1 MRNSNFGK
9 RRLIADLQQA
19 EDQVGR
25 GGVKLTDMLGL
36 IILAVL
42 VFLFFDK
49 SYMNGQATHSLIEF
63 ANKAVELPV
72 GAANDWVLRSSIA
85 LPIVQ
90 ALESPLGILSL
101 PSTRSLIVAA
111 HQASLVIGLG
121 AALFLDIYLA
131 QFLKHRV
138 ITQHTLDLIRFGSQV
153 VTWGLAAIWATG
165 GAILLYYYLWAP
177 ELLQNPKIWAKFVI
191 VLGLT
196 INGHFI
202 HRYAFNGLRHCLGR
216 RVLDQG
222 LLKVALSFLPMAAI
236 SVVSWGFAFLLG
248 AFKELNNTYDAA
260 TLLSFYFTVLAL
272 VYASLVVI
280 CSLMR
285 LHTRVTGRQS
295 AVGNLSTSA
304 AASQA

>member
-1 MRNSNFGK
+1 MRNATFGK
-9 RRLIADLQQA
+9 RRLSAEQQQP
-19 EDQVGR
+19 EDQSTQSHAKWSDIV
-25 GGVKLTDMLGL
+25 GL
-36 IILAVL
+36 IILSVL
-42 VFLFFDK
+42 VFLFFDNHYLK
-49 SYMNGQATHSLIEF
+49 GQATHTFIDVICRAIEVPAGF
-63 ANKAVELPV
+63 
-72 GAANDWVLRSSIA
+72 ANDWVLRSSIA

-90 ALESPLGILSL
+90 AIESPFGMLSL
-101 PSTRSLIVAA
+101 PSGKSFIVAA

-138 ITQHTLDLIRFGSQV
+138 ITQHTLDLVRFGSQL

-177 ELLQNPKIWAKFVI
+177 ELLQNPKIWAKLII

-196 INGHFI
+196 INGLFI
-202 HRYAFNGLRHCLGR
+202 HRYAFNGLRNCLGR

-222 LLKVALSFLPMAAI
+222 LLKVALTFLPLAAI

-260 TLLSFYFTVLAL
+260 SLLSFYFTVLAM
-272 VYASLVVI
+272 VYTALLI
-280 CSLMR
+280 GCALMR
-285 LHTRVTGRQS
+285 LRTRVTGRQ
-295 AVGNLSTSA
+295 NLIANVST
-304 AASQA
+304 Q

>member
-1 MRNSNFGK
+1 MRNATFGK
-9 RRLIADLQQA
+9 RRLSVEQQQP
-19 EDQVGR
+19 EDQSTNSHA
-25 GGVKLTDMLGL
+25 KWSDIIGL
-36 IILAVL
+36 IILSVL
-42 VFLFFDK
+42 VFLFFDNH
-49 SYMNGQATHSLIEF
+49 YLNGQATRTFIDVICRAIEVPAGF
-63 ANKAVELPV
+63 
-72 GAANDWVLRSSIA
+72 ANDWVLRSSIA

-90 ALESPLGILSL
+90 ALESPFGMLSL
-101 PSTRSLIVAA
+101 PSGKSFIVAA

-138 ITQHTLDLIRFGSQV
+138 ITQHTLDLVRFGSQL

-177 ELLQNPKIWAKFVI
+177 ELLQNPKIWAKLII

-196 INGHFI
+196 INGLFI
-202 HRYAFNGLRHCLGR
+202 HRYAFNGLRNCLGR

-222 LLKVALSFLPMAAI
+222 LLKVALTFLPLAAI

-260 TLLSFYFTVLAL
+260 SLLSFYFTVLAM
-272 VYASLVVI
+272 VYTALLI
-280 CSLMR
+280 GCALMR
-285 LHTRVTGRQS
+285 LRTRITGRQ
-295 AVGNLSTSA
+295 NLVANVST
-304 AASQA
+304 Q

>member
-1 MRNSNFGK
+1 MRNATFGK
-9 RRLIADLQQA
+9 RRLSVEQQQP
-19 EDQVGR
+19 EDQSTNSHA
-25 GGVKLTDMLGL
+25 KWSDIIGL
-36 IILAVL
+36 IILSVL
-42 VFLFFDK
+42 VFLFFDNHYLK
-49 SYMNGQATHSLIEF
+49 GQATRTFIDVICRAIEVPAGF
-63 ANKAVELPV
+63 
-72 GAANDWVLRSSIA
+72 ANDWVLRSSIA

-90 ALESPLGILSL
+90 ALESPFGMLSL
-101 PSTRSLIVAA
+101 PSGKSFIVAA

-138 ITQHTLDLIRFGSQV
+138 ITQHTLDLVRFGSQL

-177 ELLQNPKIWAKFVI
+177 ELLQNPKIWAKLII

-196 INGHFI
+196 INGLFI
-202 HRYAFNGLRHCLGR
+202 HRYAFNGLRNCLGR

-222 LLKVALSFLPMAAI
+222 LLKVALTFLPLAAI

-260 TLLSFYFTVLAL
+260 SLLSFYFTVLAM
-272 VYASLVVI
+272 VYTALLI
-280 CSLMR
+280 GCALMR
-285 LHTRVTGRQS
+285 LRTRITGRQ
-295 AVGNLSTSA
+295 NLVANVST
-304 AASQA
+304 Q

>member
-1 MRNSNFGK
+1 MRNATFGK
-9 RRLIADLQQA
+9 RRLSVEQQQP
-19 EDQVGR
+19 EDQSTNSHA
-25 GGVKLTDMLGL
+25 KWSDIIGL
-36 IILAVL
+36 IILSVL
-42 VFLFFDK
+42 VFLFFDNHYLK
-49 SYMNGQATHSLIEF
+49 GQATRTFIDVICRVIEVPAGF
-63 ANKAVELPV
+63 
-72 GAANDWVLRSSIA
+72 ANDWVLRSSIA

-90 ALESPLGILSL
+90 ALESPFGMLSL
-101 PSTRSLIVAA
+101 PSGKSFIVAA

-138 ITQHTLDLIRFGSQV
+138 ITQHTLDLVRFGSQL

-177 ELLQNPKIWAKFVI
+177 ELLQNPKIWAKLII

-196 INGHFI
+196 INGLFI
-202 HRYAFNGLRHCLGR
+202 HRYAFNGLRNCLGR

-222 LLKVALSFLPMAAI
+222 LLKVALTFLPLAAI

-260 TLLSFYFTVLAL
+260 SLLSFYFTVLAM
-272 VYASLVVI
+272 VYTALLI
-280 CSLMR
+280 GCALMR
-285 LHTRVTGRQS
+285 LRTRITGRQ
-295 AVGNLSTSA
+295 NLVANVST
-304 AASQA
+304 Q

>member
-1 MRNSNFGK
+1 MRNATFGK
-9 RRLIADLQQA
+9 RRLSAEQQQQ
-19 EDQVGR
+19 EDQSTHSHAKWSDIV
-25 GGVKLTDMLGL
+25 GL
-36 IILAVL
+36 IILSVL
-42 VFLFFDK
+42 VFLFFDNHYLK
-49 SYMNGQATHSLIEF
+49 GQATHTFIDVICRAIEVPAGF
-63 ANKAVELPV
+63 
-72 GAANDWVLRSSIA
+72 ANDWVLRSSIA

-90 ALESPLGILSL
+90 AIESPFGMLSL
-101 PSTRSLIVAA
+101 PSGKSFIVAA

-138 ITQHTLDLIRFGSQV
+138 ITQHTLDLVRFGSQL

-177 ELLQNPKIWAKFVI
+177 ELLQNPKIWAKLII

-196 INGHFI
+196 INGLFI
-202 HRYAFNGLRHCLGR
+202 HRYAFNGLRNCLGR

-222 LLKVALSFLPMAAI
+222 LLKVALTFLPLAAI

-260 TLLSFYFTVLAL
+260 SLLSFYFTVLAM
-272 VYASLVVI
+272 VYTAMLI
-280 CSLMR
+280 GCALMR
-285 LHTRVTGRQS
+285 LRTRVTGRQ
-295 AVGNLSTSA
+295 NLIANVST
-304 AASQA
+304 Q

>member
-1 MRNSNFGK
+1 MRNATFGK
-9 RRLIADLQQA
+9 RRLSAEQQQP
-19 EDQVGR
+19 EDQSTQSHAKWSDIV
-25 GGVKLTDMLGL
+25 GL
-36 IILAVL
+36 IILSVL
-42 VFLFFDK
+42 VFLFFDNHYLK
-49 SYMNGQATHSLIEF
+49 GQATHTFIDVICRSIEVPAGF
-63 ANKAVELPV
+63 
-72 GAANDWVLRSSIA
+72 ANDWVLRSSIA

-90 ALESPLGILSL
+90 AIESPFGMLSL
-101 PSTRSLIVAA
+101 PSGKSFIVAA

-138 ITQHTLDLIRFGSQV
+138 ITQHTLDLVRFGSQL

-177 ELLQNPKIWAKFVI
+177 ELLQNPKIWAKLII

-196 INGHFI
+196 INGLFI
-202 HRYAFNGLRHCLGR
+202 HRYAFNGLRNCLGR

-222 LLKVALSFLPMAAI
+222 VLKVALTFLPLAAI

-260 TLLSFYFTVLAL
+260 SLLSFYFTVLAM
-272 VYASLVVI
+272 VYTALLI
-280 CSLMR
+280 GCALMR
-285 LHTRVTGRQS
+285 LRTRVTGRQ
-295 AVGNLSTSA
+295 NLIANVST
-304 AASQA
+304 Q